1 MPYFL
6 YYKRE
11 GEKTLMGFGKQKTTK
26 PKLRKKKPKTKMTK
40 NTKTYLDIRLFL
52 SKKFL

>member
-1 MPYFL
+1 
-6 YYKRE
+6 
-11 GEKTLMGFGKQKTTK
+11 MGFGKQKTTK